1 MRSPKGPEADRHPPA
16 PNPINLSF
24 NLSIMGQHLPPNADS
39 VCDETDRSSN
49 SESRLTALLVI
60 LAPLLIVLII
70 GIALFWPRIFISIP
84 PGQAGVLFRFFTG
97 TQTDFVYPAGLH
109 VIAPWNTMNYYE
121 IRNQLTMHRFHV
133 LSRRGLELE
142 LEIAI
147 RYRPVTQQL
156 GLLHQRIGPDYAFR
170 VLVPQAESVLRRQLS
185 AATAEEVYTNADGL
199 LDKAVA
205 LARREL
211 GRNYVESED
220 VIIRTVTLPAEVKAA
235 IEDKLTQRELL
246 ESYVFRLSAAE
257 QEADRL
263 RDEARGIRDYQA
275 SIDSTLNDRL
285 LQQTGIRVTR
295 EIAGAEN
302 SSVILIGSGKDGLPM
317 IPGGR

>member
-1 MRSPKGPEADRHPPA
+1 
-16 PNPINLSF
+16 
-24 NLSIMGQHLPPNADS
+24 MGQHSPQ
-39 VCDETDRSSN
+39 DEALLYDERDRSSS
-49 SESRLTALLVI
+49 SEPRLTKLLLI
-60 LAPLLIVLII
+60 LAPLLVVLII
-70 GIALFWPRIFISIP
+70 GAVLLWPRIFISIP
-84 PGQAGVLFRFFTG
+84 PGQAGVVFRFFTG
-97 TQTDFVYPAGLH
+97 TQTDYVYPAGLH
-109 VIAPWNTMNYYE
+109 IIPPWDTMNFYE
-121 IRNQLTMHRFHV
+121 IRNQITMHRFHV
-133 LSRRGLELE
+133 LSERGLEVE

-147 RYRPVTQQL
+147 RYRPVIQQL

-185 AATAEEVYTNADGL
+185 AATAEGIYTNADGL
-199 LDKAVA
+199 LDNAVN

-211 GRNYVESED
+211 GRNYVNSED
-220 VIIRTVTLPAEVKAA
+220 VVIRTVTLPTQIKAA

-246 ESYVFRLSAAE
+246 QSYAFRLSAAA

-275 SIDSTLNDRL
+275 RIDSTLNDRL
-285 LQQTGIRVTR
+285 LQQTGIRATR
-295 EIAGAEN
+295 EIAGSEN